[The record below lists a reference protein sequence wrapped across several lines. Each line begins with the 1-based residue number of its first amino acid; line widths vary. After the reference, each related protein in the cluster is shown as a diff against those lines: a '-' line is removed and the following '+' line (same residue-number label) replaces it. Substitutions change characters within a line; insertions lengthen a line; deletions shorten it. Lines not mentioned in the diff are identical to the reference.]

1 MHPKGNGKGVGVL
14 IRNYNAPP
22 ASKKPPDG
30 EDKFPLGSPSSWSFF
45 KQELSS
51 FWRLALPIS
60 VSTLFQFAVSF
71 ISFAYIGHLGA
82 TELAGASLA
91 STIYSIATM
100 AIYGGA
106 TAMNTL
112 VSQALGADNKQLV
125 GAWLQSGLLGLAI
138 IAVVAIALTL
148 LTGQIVGLI
157 EKDEDVVEKAT
168 LYGQWCA
175 PSLLPIALFAVLRQ
189 YFQSQDIVLPGT
201 IVSGISV
208 GVHAGFCQL
217 FVTGVGSW
225 NGLGLRGAALALL
238 VTTSF
243 QLISFYLYTVAWRKL
258 HAPTWFGWCAS
269 SFSWTSM
276 KTFLGVWF
284 AFSSL
289 NFSLVVMLDSAT
301 SWNHIE

>member
-125 GAWLQSGLLGLAI
+125 GAWLQVCFNKKGGRVRERGSLCLLFLQ
-138 IAVVAIALTL
+138 VMVW
-148 LTGQIVGLI
+148 VW
-157 EKDEDVVEKAT
+157 
-168 LYGQWCA
+168 YGC
-175 PSLLPIALFAVLRQ
+175 
-189 YFQSQDIVLPGT
+189 
-201 IVSGISV
+201 
-208 GVHAGFCQL
+208 
-217 FVTGVGSW
+217 
-225 NGLGLRGAALALL
+225 
-238 VTTSF
+238 
-243 QLISFYLYTVAWRKL
+243 
-258 HAPTWFGWCAS
+258 
-269 SFSWTSM
+269 
-276 KTFLGVWF
+276 
-284 AFSSL
+284 L
-289 NFSLVVMLDSAT
+289 NET
-301 SWNHIE
+301 